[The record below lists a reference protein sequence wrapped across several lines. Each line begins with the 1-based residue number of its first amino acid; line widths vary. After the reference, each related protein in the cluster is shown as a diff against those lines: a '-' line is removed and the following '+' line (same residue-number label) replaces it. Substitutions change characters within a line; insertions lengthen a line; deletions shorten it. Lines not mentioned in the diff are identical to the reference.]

1 MNKRSSIFQRI
12 NQILAEEW
20 RGEDEVKRE
29 VVEELTE
36 KNIISKK
43 VRQQVIK
50 ESVKDNST
58 LDRNYN

>member
-43 VRQQVIK
+43 VSQQVIK
-50 ESVKDNST
+50 ETMDDGST
-58 LDRNYN
+58 LDGNCN

>member
-20 RGEDEVKRE
+20 RDEDEVKRE

-50 ESVKDNST
+50 ETTNDGT
-58 LDRNYN
+58 LDGNYN